1 MKKIIP
7 VIFFLCIIVIFSTPA
22 SAHKLISTDGSNND
36 INSAL
41 LIPDPVVSWAMYEEL
56 NKNALYYTFDAKK
69 GDILFASIVIP
80 KLDGLENFTPSLV
93 FIAPSFSIDLITEL
107 KILDSSKSFPFP
119 IPDGYD
125 AVVFDYNGAL
135 PSKEFYEPFGQ
146 ITYWERQEIKFVIPI
161 DTTYYLAV
169 YDSKD
174 NHGKLALAVGYVE
187 DFSASDF
194 MTVLPTAWFESR
206 YFVDEQNIVILVV
219 LTVVAVITGISFLI
233 YRRINK
239 RRVSTSYT
247 Y

>member
-146 ITYWERQEIKFVIPI
+146 VTYWERQEVKTIIPEDGQYFI
-161 DTTYYLAV
+161 LVLDEKNQSGKYSLAI
-169 YDSKD
+169 
-174 NHGKLALAVGYVE
+174 GTIE
-187 DFSASDF
+187 DFSGSDF
-194 MTVLPTAWFESR
+194 FTILPKAWFDTKI
-206 YFVDEQNIVILVV
+206 FVNGAD
-219 LTVVAVITGISFLI
+219 ISLFLSMVNSAFF
-233 YRRINK
+233 NK
-239 RRVSTSYT
+239 PFIRNDLPIIE
-247 Y
+247 